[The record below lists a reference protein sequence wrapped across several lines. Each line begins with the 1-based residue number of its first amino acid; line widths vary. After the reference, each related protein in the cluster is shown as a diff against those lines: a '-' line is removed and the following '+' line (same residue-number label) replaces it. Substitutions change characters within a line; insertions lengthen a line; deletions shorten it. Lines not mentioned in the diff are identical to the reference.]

1 MPEPNEASVI
11 GRGREEMIP
20 ERGDP
25 FAYDELDP
33 RDLTPEDLA
42 RLYAEE
48 EAAPAEEEPRFIG
61 PPEDHGLGA
70 VGPPLPEDLDPAA
83 AETEPEVE
91 AEVEAEP
98 ARPVRF
104 STAMPLPSPVA
115 DLEPEPESP
124 DLAADEALVGMLVPD
139 ARVRSLW
146 ERADVLRSRVYEE
159 VENLQLATR
168 LLDKIERARNMLMAG
183 RENFEEAERMLA
195 EVEYRIHHARRVRE
209 WSRTL
214 GVRLLFYEVAW
225 ALLIVAGMVFLPVLV
240 PRMFPA
246 ASADSLQDIHVA
258 LITMLW
264 GGLGGV
270 VGALVALRTHVA
282 RDQDFDRQWSI
293 WYLTNPLMGIV
304 LGAFIFLIVRAGLF
318 ALLPSSGGEIQ
329 STWLVYALGWLAGFQ
344 QNVAYD
350 LVERVVRIFEVED
363 REEPEEA

>member
-11 GRGREEMIP
+11 GRGREEMVP

-48 EAAPAEEEPRFIG
+48 EEPVSAEGVEPGYIG

-70 VGPPLPEDLDPAA
+70 VGPPLPEDL
-83 AETEPEVE
+83 EPEPE
-91 AEVEAEP
+91 AEAEA

-139 ARVRSLW
+139 ARLRSLW

-183 RENFEEAERMLA
+183 RENFEEAERILA

-214 GVRLLFYEVAW
+214 GVRLLLYEVAW

-240 PRMFPA
+240 PRVFPA

>member
-1 MPEPNEASVI
+1 MPDPNEASVV
-11 GRGREEMIP
+11 GRGREAMVP

-25 FAYDELDP
+25 FAGDEMDP

-42 RLYAEE
+42 RLYAGE
-48 EAAPAEEEPRFIG
+48 EAAPAREEKPGFIG

-70 VGPPLPEDLDPAA
+70 VGPPLPEDLEAGA
-83 AETEPEVE
+83 AEGEPGAE
-91 AEVEAEP
+91 AEA
-98 ARPVRF
+98 ARALRF

-115 DLEPEPESP
+115 GLEPEPESP
-124 DLAADEALVGMLVPD
+124 GLAADEALLGMLVPD
-139 ARVRSLW
+139 ARLRSLW
-146 ERADVLRSRVYEE
+146 DRADVLRSRVYEE

-168 LLDKIERARNMLMAG
+168 LLEKIERARNMLMAG
-183 RENFEEAERMLA
+183 RENFEEAERILA
-195 EVEYRIHHARRVRE
+195 EVEYRVHHARRVRE

-214 GVRLLFYEVAW
+214 GVRLLLYEVAW
-225 ALLIVAGMVFLPVLV
+225 ALIIVAGMVFLPVLV
-240 PRMFPA
+240 PRVFPA